1 MRCPVHCP
9 PARSVLPRA
18 VAVLVMAALSSLAYA
33 AVASVAEAV
42 ALTVLGLCVPA
53 SWVTWRMVRYGSLR
67 KPAVFKVQAQSLN
80 SAPVNAR
87 QLARRARLV
96 RAPYQLPAPPLMIE
110 APVAV
115 ATALARERERIGP

>member
-42 ALTVLGLCVPA
+42 ALAILGLCVPA
-53 SWVTWRMVRYGSLR
+53 SWATWRMIRYGSLR
-67 KPAVFKVQAQSLN
+67 KPGAVTV
-80 SAPVNAR
+80 
-87 QLARRARLV
+87 RRPAARLV
-96 RAPYQLPAPPLMIE
+96 RAPYPLPAPPLAVTDGRGR
-110 APVAV
+110 APAV
-115 ATALARERERIGP
+115 MPGMVKGEMVER

>member
-1 MRCPVHCP
+1 MHCP

-53 SWVTWRMVRYGSLR
+53 SWGTWRMVRYGSLR
-67 KPAVFKVQAQSLN
+67 KPRA
-80 SAPVNAR
+80 APERV
-87 QLARRARLV
+87 LVARLV
-96 RAPYQLPAPPLMIE
+96 RAPYQIAAGPLAVTDGRE
-110 APVAV
+110 RAPVVVPGARDGI
-115 ATALARERERIGP
+115 ALDADGRV